1 MAMTG
6 NPDSQ
11 DRSFEAIDFIINVLK
26 EHEKILD
33 KSIETIA
40 SVLEQVG
47 NTDELDSKLDNIT
60 EKLEILEKQIANL
73 NGCFFT
79 NPSKDEPIVA
89 EKIDSEKKATYTMS
103 SGIVQEGPSVILSCK
118 QWTDFE
124 ALASQAQ
131 TLSFYHKEAEALFEV
146 SALKGNRII
155 TFAGT
160 LPNLPLILK
169 TWLSMRLDID
179 EQSILEGSFTLK

>member
-26 EHEKILD
+26 EHEKTLD
-33 KSIETIA
+33 KSIETIT
-40 SVLEQVG
+40 SVIEQVG
-47 NTDELDSKLDNIT
+47 NTDELESKLDNIT
-60 EKLEILEKQIANL
+60 EKLETLEKQITTL
-73 NGCFFT
+73 NGCFSIGA
-79 NPSKDEPIVA
+79 SKAEAIVA
-89 EKIDSEKKATYTMS
+89 EKNDSKNNPAYKLS
-103 SGIVQEGPSVILSCK
+103 SGLVQDGPSVILSCK

-124 ALASQAQ
+124 SLASQAH

-169 TWLSMRLDID
+169 TWLSMRLDIG
-179 EQSILEGSFTLK
+179 EQSIVEGSFTLK

>member
-26 EHEKILD
+26 EHEKTLD

-40 SVLEQVG
+40 SVLEKVG
-47 NTDELDSKLDNIT
+47 GADELESKIDNIM
-60 EKLEILEKQIANL
+60 EKLETLEKQITNL
-73 NGCFFT
+73 NGCFST
-79 NPSKDEPIVA
+79 YVSKGKSISD
-89 EKIDSEKKATYTMS
+89 EKKDFKNQATCEMS
-103 SGIVQEGPSVILSCK
+103 SGLVQDGPLVILSCK

-146 SALKGNRII
+146 SAFKGNRII
-155 TFAGT
+155 TFAGS

-169 TWLSMRLDID
+169 PWLSMRLCIG
-179 EQSILEGSFTLK
+179 EQHILEGSFTLK